1 MSCLGRIRVLKS
13 YYTGPML
20 LKLILLFI
28 GVPLLEVSILIKLGA
43 EIGFWPTIL
52 IQVVTG
58 VVGASLARF
67 EGLRVWTGIQDS
79 LGKGEVPA
87 EKMLDGLM
95 ILAAGLVLL
104 TPGLLSDALGL
115 FLLFPWTRSLF
126 KHYMRRRFTRMAQHR
141 RTGFTILI
149 D

>member
-1 MSCLGRIRVLKS
+1 
-13 YYTGPML
+13 ML

-52 IQVVTG
+52 IQIVTG
-58 VVGASLARF
+58 VIGASLARF
-67 EGLRVWTGIQDS
+67 EGLRVWTGIQKG
-79 LGKGEVPA
+79 LEKGEVPA

-104 TPGLLSDALGL
+104 TPGLFSDVLGL
-115 FLLFPWTRSLF
+115 LLLIPWTRSLF
-126 KHYMRRRFTRMAQHR
+126 KHYMRRRLTRMAQHR